1 MIRIREAAVAG
12 SFYPADPGE
21 LQSMVR
27 RLLDAAPA
35 GQEGAAPKAL
45 VVPHAGYVYSGPVA
59 ASAYAP
65 LREHQQRYR
74 RVLLLG
80 PAHRMAFLGLA
91 ASSADAFQTPLG
103 EVALDRASLDTL
115 QHPAVLT
122 IDAAH
127 RSEHSLEVQLPFLQC
142 VLNSFRLLPL
152 LVGDAHAEEVAA
164 VIERLWGGPET
175 LVVVSSDLSHY
186 LRYEDARDSDG
197 RTCRAIE
204 SLDNDSIS
212 RAAACGAT
220 PLRGLLIAARRHGLR
235 VVTLG
240 LCNSGDVFGD
250 RDRVVG
256 YGAWALLEPESCDRA
271 A

>member
-21 LQSMVR
+21 LQSTVR
-27 RLLDAAPA
+27 RLLDAAPV
-35 GQEGAAPKAL
+35 GQGAAPKAL
-45 VVPHAGYVYSGPVA
+45 VVPHAGYIYSGPVA

-80 PAHRMAFLGLA
+80 PAHCMAFRGLA
-91 ASSADAFQTPLG
+91 VSSADAFHTPLG
-103 EVALDRASLDTL
+103 EVPLDRASLEAL
-115 QHPAVLT
+115 HHPAVLT

-142 VLNSFRLLPL
+142 VLDAFRLLPL
-152 LVGDAHAEEVAA
+152 VIGDAHAEEVAE
-164 VIERLWGGPET
+164 VIEQLWGGPET

-186 LRYEDARDSDG
+186 LRYEDARDADS

-204 SLDNDSIS
+204 SLDEGGIG
-212 RAAACGAT
+212 RGAACGAT
-220 PLRGLLIAARRHGLR
+220 PLRGLLLAARRHLLR
-235 VVTLG
+235 VSTLD
-240 LCNSGDVFGD
+240 LRNSGDVFGD

-256 YGAWALLEPESCDRA
+256 YGAWAFLEPEPCDRA

>member
-1 MIRIREAAVAG
+1 MMIRIREAAVAG

-27 RLLDAAPA
+27 RLLDAVPI
-35 GQEGAAPKAL
+35 GQGSAPKAL

-59 ASAYAP
+59 ASGYAP
-65 LREHQQRYR
+65 LRKHQRRYR

-80 PAHRMAFLGLA
+80 PAHCMAFRGLA

-103 EVALDRASLDTL
+103 EVVLDRDSLDAL
-115 QHPAVLT
+115 RHPAVLT

-142 VLNSFRLLPL
+142 VLDSFSLVPL
-152 LVGDAHAEEVAA
+152 VVGDAHAEEVAG

-186 LRYEDARDSDG
+186 LRYADARDSDS

-204 SLDNDSIS
+204 SMDEGSIG

-220 PLRGLLIAARRHGLR
+220 ALRGLLIAAHRRGLR
-235 VVTLG
+235 VVTLD
-240 LCNSGDVFGD
+240 LRNSGDVSGD

-256 YGAWALLEPESCDRA
+256 YGAWAFEEPEPCERA